1 MAGTV
6 NGALDLTEA
15 DIDAEWFVGEPEP
28 FPPDESPTARRTYT
42 TDEALRMLRD
52 VCQEPQ

>member
-15 DIDAEWFVGEPEP
+15 DIDAEWLVPDEP
-28 FPPDESPTARRTYT
+28 FPAEESPTARRTYT